1 MKKIKCNVIGWI
13 FLIFLLAISCTQSVH
28 AGGTGKSSIKLN
40 QSKITIYKGESYT
53 LKTTVIGITKKV
65 KWKSSNTSIAIVN
78 SKGKVYARKPG
89 ICKVTAMANGRKA
102 VCTVVIKN
110 KYVYTYA
117 YNINDFGKF
126 KEQRGVCTM
135 TVKPISSRKIKLIY
149 RQNGKIESTVI
160 ATRLK
165 GNIYTYIPK
174 RGLYPGYVQKV
185 IWERDKKRFLFE
197 GFEAGTGYYF

>member
-1 MKKIKCNVIGWI
+1 MKKIKYNVIGWI
-13 FLIFLLAISCTQSVH
+13 FLIFLLVISCTQPVY
-28 AGGTGKSSIKLN
+28 AGSTRKPSIKLN
-40 QSKITIYKGESYT
+40 QSKVTIYKGESYI
-53 LKTTVIGITKKV
+53 LKATVTGTNKKV
-65 KWKSSNTSIAIVN
+65 KWKSSNTPIAIVN

-89 ICKVTAMANGRKA
+89 ICKVTATANSRKA

-117 YNINDFGKF
+117 YNVNDFGKF
-126 KEQRGVCTM
+126 KEQRGVYTV

-149 RQNGKIESTVI
+149 RQNGKIESTAI
-160 ATRLK
+160 ATKLK
-165 GNIYTYIPK
+165 GNIYTYVPK

-185 IWERDKKRFLFE
+185 IWEKDKKRFLFE